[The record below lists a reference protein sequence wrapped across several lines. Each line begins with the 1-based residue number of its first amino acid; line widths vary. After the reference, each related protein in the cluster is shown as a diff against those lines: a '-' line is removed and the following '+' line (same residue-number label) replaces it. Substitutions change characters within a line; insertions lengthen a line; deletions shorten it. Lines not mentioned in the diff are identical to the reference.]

1 MGHSAI
7 PAVIDA
13 LVERATAALP
23 DINVYDGFGIPGDL
37 DEDALMIGVDAPS
50 SPGSAN
56 SAGSSQTMAVLGTD
70 RARDQTGSVTCAALS
85 WNGDADQKAARDAA
99 YAVVAAVEDLLRTD
113 PTLGVAAPGRSVCQ
127 MGSETLTQSQYEGGT
142 DALIIFTVDF
152 AVRL

>member
-23 DINVYDGFGIPGDL
+23 NINVYDGFGIPGDL
-37 DEDALMIGVDAPS
+37 DEDALMIGVGDRSASAP
-50 SPGSAN
+50 AN
-56 SAGSSQTMAVLGTD
+56 SAGSSQTMAVLGPD
-70 RARDQTGSVTCAALS
+70 RSRDQTGSVTCVALS

-127 MGSETLTQSQYEGGT
+127 MGSEDLDQGQYEGGA
-142 DALIIFTVDF
+142 DALIIFTVEF